1 MRVSIMVITAMAVLF
16 PNVGKSEKVRDP
28 GAGFIDQKR
37 TKAGKNFY
45 VVRDENGCTIKAGKF
60 GDTPANAIGDAPY
73 ASKAYAKAALKAIPE
88 CEGSDVSDETSGK
101 KHKKDE

>member
-60 GDTPANAIGDAPY
+60 GDTPAKCDRRCSLCEQG
-73 ASKAYAKAALKAIPE
+73 L
-88 CEGSDVSDETSGK
+88 CEGGPQGDS
-101 KHKKDE
+101 